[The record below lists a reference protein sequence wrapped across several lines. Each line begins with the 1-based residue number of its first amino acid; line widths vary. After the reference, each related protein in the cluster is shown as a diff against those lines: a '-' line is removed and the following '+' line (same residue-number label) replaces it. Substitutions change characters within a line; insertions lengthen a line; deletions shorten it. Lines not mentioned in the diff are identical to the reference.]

1 MTNIFLIRIYE
12 AYDESVGSRILIDRM
27 WPRGISK
34 EKARLTAWFKDV
46 APSPELCKWFSHKP
60 EQFEEFRD
68 KYLDELRSSD
78 VKLDLINQILLMAS
92 KGKVTLLYGSK
103 DQVHNQAQ
111 VLLSELTR
119 IMEKSDSSF

>member
-12 AYDESVGSRILIDRM
+12 AYDESDGSRILIDRM

>member
-1 MTNIFLIRIYE
+1 MTNVFLKRVYE
-12 AYDESVGSRILIDRM
+12 AYDESDGSRILVDRM
-27 WPRGISK
+27 WPRGVSK
-34 EKARLTAWFKDV
+34 EKARLTDWLKDV

-60 EQFEEFRD
+60 ERFEEFRD

-78 VKLDLINQILLMAS
+78 VKLGLTNQILMMSS

-111 VLLSELTR
+111 VLLEELTGR
-119 IMEKSDSSF
+119 IENSDSII